1 MSKIDETVALKTVTN
16 LRSSEQQMTIFGKAY
31 SAKNI
36 VILFGIVLPFLLF
49 LMLAINIK
57 HGAAYA
63 LDTSFLLTLHS
74 YATSLLDFMALKISA
89 FVTLFSLLV
98 LVFLAFRRQWR
109 IAFFWLLAVC
119 GSAILNS
126 LAKHIFERIRP
137 ALWTLVAP
145 ESTFSFPSGH
155 AMQAMTIA
163 LTLIILLRASRHIR
177 GMIIAAGGFVLLVG
191 LCRMYL
197 GLHYPSD
204 IVASCLLSTVWVS
217 TLLMLFDDR
226 YYTLPPSFLKR

>member
-1 MSKIDETVALKTVTN
+1 MNQTDEIAVLEPYTE
-16 LRSSEQQMTIFGKAY
+16 LRSPQRQLTFFGKTY
-31 SAKNI
+31 LAKN
-36 VILFGIVLPFLLF
+36 VTILLGIVSPLF
-49 LMLAINIK
+49 LFIALAIDIK
-57 HGAAYA
+57 HGVAYA

-74 YATSLLDFMALKISA
+74 YATPLLDLLTLKISA

-98 LVFLAFRRQWR
+98 LAFLAFRRQWR
-109 IAFFWLLAVC
+109 IAFFWLLAVG

-126 LAKHIFERIRP
+126 FAKHIFERVRP

-145 ESTFSFPSGH
+145 ESSFSFPSGH

-163 LTLIILLRASRHIR
+163 LTLILLLRASRYIR
-177 GMIIAAGGFVLLVG
+177 GIVIAAGGFVLLVG

-204 IVASCLLSTVWVS
+204 IVASYLLSITWVS
-217 TLLMLFDDR
+217 ILAMFLNER
-226 YYTLPPSFLKR
+226 YYTPLPAVVRR

>member
-1 MSKIDETVALKTVTN
+1 MNQTDEITVLEPYTD
-16 LRSSEQQMTIFGKAY
+16 LRSHERQLTFFGKTY
-31 SAKNI
+31 LAKN
-36 VILFGIVLPFLLF
+36 VTILLGIAFPLF
-49 LMLAINIK
+49 LFLALAIDIK
-57 HGAAYA
+57 HGVAYA

-74 YATSLLDFMALKISA
+74 YATPLLDLLALKISA

-98 LVFLAFRRQWR
+98 LAFLAFRRQWR
-109 IAFFWLLAVC
+109 IAFFWLLAVG

-126 LAKHIFERIRP
+126 LAKHLFERVRP

-163 LTLIILLRASRHIR
+163 LTLIILLRASRYIR
-177 GMIIAAGGFVLLVG
+177 GVVIASAGFVLLVG

-204 IVASCLLSTVWVS
+204 IVASYLLSITWVS
-217 TLLMLFDDR
+217 ILITFFSER
-226 YYTLPPSFLKR
+226 YYTPLAGLSKR